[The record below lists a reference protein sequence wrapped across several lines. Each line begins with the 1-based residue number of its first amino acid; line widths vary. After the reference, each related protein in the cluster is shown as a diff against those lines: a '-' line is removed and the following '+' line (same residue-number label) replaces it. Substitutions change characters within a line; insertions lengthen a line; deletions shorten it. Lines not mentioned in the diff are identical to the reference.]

1 LKNFGFVN
9 RLELL
14 DQIILSDG
22 DLIMQRIVIKLL
34 TEEWLSIREL
44 IRLKKEWH

>member
-1 LKNFGFVN
+1 M
-9 RLELL
+9 
-14 DQIILSDG
+14 LSDG

-44 IRLKKEWH
+44 IR